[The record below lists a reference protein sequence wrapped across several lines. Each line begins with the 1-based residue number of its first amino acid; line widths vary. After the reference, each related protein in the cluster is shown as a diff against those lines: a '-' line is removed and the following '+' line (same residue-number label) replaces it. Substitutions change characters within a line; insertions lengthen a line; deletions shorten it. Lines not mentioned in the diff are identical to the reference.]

1 MRARKARLPDAPRIY
16 DLIAGHAAEQTL
28 LPRSLPEICEH
39 IRDFT
44 VVEIWGK
51 SVARPSEVVGCGALH
66 LYGPDLAELRSIAV
80 KRARQRQ
87 GAGQRLVEILLA
99 EARAQGVGCVC
110 LFTHI
115 PEYFSRFGFVTVDH
129 RSLPEKAWKDCFQCP
144 RLHCCNETAMVLG
157 SLPTRVQPSEFSF
170 VSLRSLPG

>member
-1 MRARKARLPDAPRIY
+1 MRARKARLADAPHIFE
-16 DLIAGHAAEQTL
+16 LIAGYAAQQAL
-28 LPRSLPEICEH
+28 LPRSLAEICEH

-44 VVEIWGK
+44 LVEDRRDVI
-51 SVARPSEVVGCGALH
+51 GCGALH
-66 LYGPDLAELRSIAV
+66 LYGPDLAEIRSVAV
-80 KRARQRQ
+80 SRARQRQ

-115 PEYFSRFGFVTVDH
+115 PEYFARFGFVTVDH

-144 RLHCCNETAMVLG
+144 RLHCCNETAMVFG
-157 SLPTRVQPSEFSF
+157 SLPARIQPFEFSF

>member
-1 MRARKARLPDAPRIY
+1 MRVRKARLPDAPGIY
-16 DLIAGHAAEQTL
+16 GLIAGYAAEQAL

-39 IRDFT
+39 IRDFS

-51 SVARPSEVVGCGALH
+51 SVA
-66 LYGPDLAELRSIAV
+66 
-80 KRARQRQ
+80 
-87 GAGQRLVEILLA
+87 
-99 EARAQGVGCVC
+99 
-110 LFTHI
+110 
-115 PEYFSRFGFVTVDH
+115 
-129 RSLPEKAWKDCFQCP
+129 QCP